1 MEKPHDLLSKMHSLD
16 KLEMLDLLLKWFQN
30 EHDLTHR
37 DNRCT
42 EEVLTA
48 VALLTYSELD
58 RSECLGA

>member
-1 MEKPHDLLSKMHSLD
+1 MEKPHDLLKTMHSLD

-30 EHDLTHR
+30 EHDLTPR

-48 VALLTYSELD
+48 VALQTYSELD

>member
-1 MEKPHDLLSKMHSLD
+1 MHSLD

-30 EHDLTHR
+30 EHDLTPR